1 MWSLKGNP
9 GSRSKKKKI
18 FFFNMMKN
26 LNRLLDLGKRANRER
41 LKIEDIEDN

>member
-1 MWSLKGNP
+1 MVTKGQP
-9 GSRSKKKKI
+9 RFKKQKKKK

>member
-9 GSRSKKKKI
+9 GSRSKKKN